1 MAKEYDGFF
10 RVVSLLFTTFAGL
23 FILIKDWQ
31 FSKPEFMLIG
41 LVMAFGGCLLAAVPG
56 KSWSVVFGLIV
67 GGFYC
72 MGRAIGQIDRQYF
85 RYGVGTMLLVLSA
98 VHLYQ
103 LIYDPIYLLLSSIL
117 RRLFLLK
124 SFP

>member
-1 MAKEYDGFF
+1 MSKEYDGFF
-10 RVVSLLFTTFAGL
+10 RVVSLLFTSCAGVFVL
-23 FILIKDWQ
+23 MKDWQ

-41 LVMAFGGCLLAAVPG
+41 LVLAFGGCLYAAVPG
-56 KSWSVVFGLIV
+56 KSWGLVFGMIV
-67 GGFYC
+67 LGFYN

-103 LIYDPIYLLLSSIL
+103 LVKGDEASAKTLE
-117 RRLFLLK
+117 K
-124 SFP
+124 KKD